1 MIRLIQFETYKL
13 IRQPRIWLTFAVM
26 AVLMFLINL
35 GMAIDGQ
42 KMIELLIKPLADQFI
57 ISGNLING
65 NLIAYVSLNMLWVHI
80 PILLVIV
87 TGDLVSGE
95 FDAGT
100 IRLALCSTYTRVQ
113 WLTAKVAAA
122 FIYIFCFMLLSGLL
136 MYIPAQLV
144 FGSGGGITGGSDSY
158 ILLENGQLF
167 HTNSFTRES
176 EELPSVGREKAGK
189 FFSELTQLQLAKMD
203 FNHPGNL
210 YYFLESVD
218 GDIVHR
224 VTWGSNDYEAPASC
238 KTLYKK
244 LVATIK

>member
-1 MIRLIQFETYKL
+1 MRRADILKL
-13 IRQPRIWLTFAVM
+13 LLLLSLWNCKPQQYTF
-26 AVLMFLINL
+26 
-35 GMAIDGQ
+35 
-42 KMIELLIKPLADQFI
+42 
-57 ISGNLING
+57 GNL
-65 NLIAYVSLNMLWVHI
+65 
-80 PILLVIV
+80 PQ
-87 TGDLVSGE
+87 
-95 FDAGT
+95 
-100 IRLALCSTYTRVQ
+100 R
-113 WLTAKVAAA
+113 
-122 FIYIFCFMLLSGLL
+122 
-136 MYIPAQLV
+136 QLV